1 VNPHLHFHAVFL
13 KGVYFDRTEVGF
25 KPCSVTVD
33 PPELA
38 CTMAASVTQP
48 IAVAGWSTCSG

>member
-1 VNPHLHFHAVFL
+1 MNLHLHFHAVFL
-13 KGVYFDRTEVGF
+13 KGVYFDLTEVGF

-38 CTMAASVTQP
+38 CTMAVSVTQP
-48 IAVAGWSTCSG
+48 IAVTGWST